1 MMENIEDIRDCF
13 RERLL
18 EALDHAAREAF
29 GASGEAGA
37 TDTDLPR
44 LFAALDIQV
53 DLLVK
58 RHRLLKQAYGGTYDK
73 KRNDEGTIPAGT

>member
-1 MMENIEDIRDCF
+1 MMESIEDIRDCF

-44 LFAALDIQV
+44 LFAALDIQI
-53 DLLVK
+53 DLLIK
-58 RHRLLKQAYGGTYDK
+58 RHRLKQAYGGRK
-73 KRNDEGTIPAGT
+73 NDQGSIPAGT

>member
-44 LFAALDIQV
+44 LFAALDIQI

-58 RHRLLKQAYGGTYDK
+58 RHRLKQAYTRTLDHDK
-73 KRNDEGTIPAGT
+73 KPIPAGA